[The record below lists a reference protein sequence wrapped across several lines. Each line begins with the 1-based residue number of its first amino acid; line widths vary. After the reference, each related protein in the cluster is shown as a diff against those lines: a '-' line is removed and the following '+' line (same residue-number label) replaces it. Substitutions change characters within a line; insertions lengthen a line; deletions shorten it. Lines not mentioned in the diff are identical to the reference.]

1 MAIQFARIEYGS
13 RSQGSNACRK
23 AAYNAREAI
32 KCERTGQLFYFKH
45 KTDNVFHKILL
56 PEGVDPKFKDS
67 ATLWNAAEKAERRK
81 DSQVYKEC
89 VIALHDDKIVSDE
102 DRMEI
107 AQRFAEFVFVSKG
120 LGCQIDIHAPHEGEK
135 NWHAH
140 FTVTTRR
147 FREDGLALSAYKA
160 RDTDPEVRKGKVV
173 EADAVGEIYAD
184 IQNAFFKEKGYDL
197 RVDPVAI
204 VSQIHLGPVR
214 MRTHMNSA
222 LERAEMLRAANEVA
236 VRTPECILKKLTEK
250 QSTFTE
256 EELAKFL
263 AKQVVSKFIDLK
275 EVPTI
280 KEATLRHENTVA
292 LYDPDTLEK
301 THRYTTTH
309 VRSEE
314 EKLLRFADVVNARG
328 RAVVKEKFI
337 QRVIFERK
345 LSEEQ
350 VKALR
355 FVTTSENGLSIIEGR
370 AGVGKSHVLQAI
382 RDAYQD
388 QGYRVVGLAPTG
400 AVATD
405 MAKDEFKEAYTVH
418 KMLFMYKNDRF
429 SLNQNTVLIV
439 DEAAMLGTSAYVEL
453 FNVAK
458 SHKCKVILVGD
469 DRQISSVDRGG
480 AFSFLTQKMGSRELT
495 QVRRQ
500 TIPWQ
505 KEVSRTLGQGEVVKA
520 IELLSQNNALSWSAT
535 KAESMATLIQAWEKD
550 HAQDSTKTKL
560 ILATRN
566 VEVDAINTAIREI
579 RLRRGEIEA
588 KGYECHTQRG
598 REVFS
603 VGDRVCLA
611 QTDKTLGI
619 VNGSFGHIKS
629 LSENQCQINLDEG
642 KEVEFNPQTYHGLK
656 LGYAA
661 TVYKSQG
668 KTLDQVY
675 VLHSNATNSLIN
687 YVALSRQVQSL
698 QVFVN
703 QGETR
708 NRGYLIE
715 QMSRNNGKTLSLKYL
730 TEEQVNQAKT
740 LGDGYWDAA
749 KEVWIDLKTNVQNK
763 LSDFFHENKEFYD
776 IKGREQDKGRQQV
789 LPVDSSSLKSQDS
802 EGKQWTWVKEP
813 QLSTQ
818 EEQQEKKQGVSLI
831 QHPTQSEISKSPAN
845 NKPTCM
851 SSEDV
856 KETLKQRTA
865 ELARDL
871 LGEPTRKGKR
881 EWRYGTKGSIA
892 IFVEG
897 PKKGLYANFE
907 TGVHGNGLQLI
918 QDHLGLNRE
927 DSYKWALEW
936 LGERLYSR
944 PQELAKPKI
953 EEHTVWKPMFPVP
966 DKAPKPDI
974 ETNPYLSYMAK
985 DRQITAMYEYKDCNG
1000 NLLGYVVRLEDREGG
1015 KITPTLTYCKNEK
1028 RQQHWR
1034 WQGFGEDRP
1043 LYGQEKLVKH
1053 PTQAVL
1059 IVEGEKTADSAQKLF
1074 PNHVVISWPGGAGA
1088 VEKANWGPLL
1098 GRNVTIWPDQTPV
1111 GLKAAQ
1117 LIEAKLKDI
1126 NESYKFKVAITTVDL
1141 PKDLPSKW
1149 DLADALPKNLSLKDL
1164 QNLVHKEQ
1172 GHQKTSLPNVEQV
1185 KGDQRANRSQEH
1197 TQPEIK
1203 TTNLPSPLPHKQD
1216 RADELP
1222 ESPSIKKAKT
1232 PRSQEKV
1239 TQNSVEKPQDLS
1251 TNLSKE
1257 TFNDIVDRFKLISVF
1272 SKPNE
1277 NHFKVATEVFKA
1289 LESCALPNQNM
1300 EHLKERSV
1308 FMALRIDEM
1317 GSLYVLEKPEALSR
1331 LLIESRLWQNLAR
1344 IGERVDMNL
1353 ILHRSVGNLK
1363 EIEDTHKQKKHLTQV
1378 HKFNVCAFGIQKN
1391 TASLE
1396 KGESSLQALIKIVN
1410 EQRDIHRQLNL
1421 ERERINELSL
1431 ER

>member
-13 RSQGSNACRK
+13 RSKGSNACRK

-56 PEGVDPKFKDS
+56 PKGVDPKFKDS
-67 ATLWNAAEKAERRK
+67 TTLWNAAEKAEKRK

-89 VIALHDDKIVSDE
+89 VIALPDDKIVTDE

-107 AQRFAEFVFVSKG
+107 AERFAEFVFVSKR
-120 LGCQIDIHAPHEGEK
+120 LGCQIDIHAPHEKEK

-140 FTVTTRR
+140 FIVTTRK
-147 FREDGLALSAYKA
+147 FREDGLGFCAYKA

-197 RVDPVAI
+197 RVDPVSI

-214 MRTHMNSA
+214 MRAHMNSA
-222 LERAEMLRAANEVA
+222 LERAEILRAANEVA
-236 VRTPECILKKLTEK
+236 VRTPERILKKLTEK
-250 QSTFTE
+250 QSSFTE
-256 EELAKFL
+256 GELDTFL
-263 AKQVVSKFIDLK
+263 AKHIDLK
-275 EVPTI
+275 EVLVL
-280 KEATLRHENTVA
+280 KEAVLRHENTVA
-292 LYDPDTLEK
+292 LYEPDTFEK
-301 THRYTTTH
+301 THRYTTTQ

-314 EKLLRFADVVNARG
+314 EKLLRFADAVHTRG

-337 QRVIFERK
+337 QRVIHERK

-350 VKALR
+350 VKSLR

-370 AGVGKSHVLQAI
+370 AGVGKSHVLKAI

-388 QGYRVVGLAPTG
+388 HGFRVVGLAPTG
-400 AVATD
+400 AVTTD

-429 SLNQNTVLIV
+429 SLDQNTVLIV

-469 DRQISSVDRGG
+469 DRQINSVDRGG
-480 AFSFLTQKMGSRELT
+480 AFSFLIQKIGSVELT

-500 TIPWQ
+500 TISWQ

-520 IELLSQNNALSWSAT
+520 IELLSQNNALNWSAT
-535 KAESMATLIQAWEKD
+535 KAESMSALIQAWEKN
-550 HAQDSTKTKL
+550 HAQDPAKIKL
-560 ILATRN
+560 ILAVRN
-566 VEVDAINTAIREI
+566 VEVDALNTAIREI
-579 RLRRGEIEA
+579 RLRRREIEA
-588 KGYECHTQRG
+588 KGYECYTQRG

-603 VGDRVCLA
+603 IGDRVCMS

-629 LSENQCQINLDEG
+629 LSESHCQVALDEG
-642 KEVEFNPQTYHGLK
+642 KDVEFYPQTYHGLK

-675 VLHSNATNSLIN
+675 VLLSGATNSLIN
-687 YVALSRQVQSL
+687 YVALSRQTQLL

-703 QGETR
+703 KQETR
-708 NRGYLIE
+708 NEHHLIY
-715 QMSRNNGKTLSLKYL
+715 QMSRNGGKTLSLQYL
-730 TEEQVNQAKT
+730 SEEQVNRAKT

-763 LSDFFHENKEFYD
+763 LSDFFHQNKEFYD
-776 IKGREQDKGRQQV
+776 IKGREEKGHQQV
-789 LPVDSSSLKSQDS
+789 VPVDSSSLKSQDP
-802 EGKQWTWVKEP
+802 EGKQWTWFKEP
-813 QLSTQ
+813 QISIQ
-818 EEQQEKKQGVSLI
+818 EEQQEKKQEVSLI
-831 QHPTQSEISKSPAN
+831 QTSTQSDLSKSLVN
-845 NKPTCM
+845 NKPVRM
-851 SSEDV
+851 NLEDV
-856 KETLKQRTA
+856 KEALKQRTA

-871 LGEPTRKGKR
+871 LGEPTRKGKQ
-881 EWRYGTKGSIA
+881 EWRYGAKGSIA

-907 TGVHGNGLQLI
+907 TGIHGNGLQLI

-936 LGERLYSR
+936 LGERSYSR
-944 PQELAKPKI
+944 PREPAQSKI
-953 EEHTVWKPMFPVP
+953 EKHIAWRPVFPVP
-966 DKAPKPDI
+966 AKASKPDI

-985 DRQITAMYEYKDCNG
+985 DRQITAMYEYKDRNG
-1000 NLLGYVVRLEDREGG
+1000 NLLGYVVRLEDQKGG
-1015 KITPTLTYCKNEK
+1015 KITPTLTYCENDKG
-1028 RQQHWR
+1028 QQHWR
-1034 WQGFGEDRP
+1034 WQGFGEGRP

-1053 PTQAVL
+1053 PTLAVL

-1074 PNHVVISWPGGAGA
+1074 PNHVVVSWPGGAGA

-1098 GRNVTIWPDQTPV
+1098 GRNVVIWPDHDEA

-1117 LIEAKLKDI
+1117 LIEGKLKDI

-1149 DLADALPKNLSLKDL
+1149 DLADELPKNLSLKSL
-1164 QNLVHKEQ
+1164 KNLVHKEQ
-1172 GHQKTSLPNVEQV
+1172 EHQKTLLQDLETPSV
-1185 KGDQRANRSQEH
+1185 K
-1197 TQPEIK
+1197 K
-1203 TTNLPSPLPHKQD
+1203 V
-1216 RADELP
+1216 
-1222 ESPSIKKAKT
+1222 KT

-1239 TQNSVEKPQDLS
+1239 TQNSVEKPQDLKS
-1251 TNLSKE
+1251 HLSKE
-1257 TFNDIVDRFKLISVF
+1257 TFNDVVDKFKLISVF

-1277 NHFKVATEVFKA
+1277 DHFKVATEVFKA
-1289 LESCALPNQNM
+1289 LESCAPPNQNM

-1308 FMALRIDEM
+1308 FMALRMDEM
-1317 GSLYVLEKPEALSR
+1317 GGLYVLEKPEALSR

-1353 ILHRSVGNLK
+1353 LLHRSVGNLK
-1363 EIEDTHKQKKHLTQV
+1363 EIEDTHKQKKNLTQV
-1378 HKFNVCAFGIQKN
+1378 HKFNVCAFGSQKS